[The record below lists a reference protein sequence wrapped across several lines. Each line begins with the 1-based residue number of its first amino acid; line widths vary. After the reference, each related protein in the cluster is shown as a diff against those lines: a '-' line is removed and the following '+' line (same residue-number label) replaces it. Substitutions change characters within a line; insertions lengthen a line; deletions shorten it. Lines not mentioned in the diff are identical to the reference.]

1 MLLEAGKDSEDFGR
15 VVDAVKPLEFLVF
28 PEGCHN
34 FARWKTFDVL
44 VSDAASRRF
53 WRTSFEENVTF
64 RVTPEE
70 NVCMCACVQKLW
82 VEVRADYGR
91 GYGRSS
97 IWEGGEMLRLL
108 SHLKSR
114 KCCNCC
120 VSVDFAC
127 EDRKML

>member
-53 WRTSFEENVTF
+53 WRTSFED
-64 RVTPEE
+64 EE

-97 IWEGGEMLRLL
+97 IWEGG
-108 SHLKSR
+108 
-114 KCCNCC
+114 KCCDC
-120 VSVDFAC
+120 
-127 EDRKML
+127 